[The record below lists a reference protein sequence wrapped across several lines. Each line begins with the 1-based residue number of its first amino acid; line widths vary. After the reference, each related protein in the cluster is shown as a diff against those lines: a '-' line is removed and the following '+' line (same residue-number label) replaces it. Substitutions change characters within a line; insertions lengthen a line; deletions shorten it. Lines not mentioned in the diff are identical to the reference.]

1 MESGNEDDEEYA
13 EEEEEEKEEIVE
25 RNEEDQTISKEVKEE
40 KTAEMVAANVERLA
54 NGYSQAYSDF
64 ETDSSRALR
73 RELVERKI
81 L

>member
-1 MESGNEDDEEYA
+1 MLDIELNALAMLVQRE
-13 EEEEEEKEEIVE
+13 
-25 RNEEDQTISKEVKEE
+25 
-40 KTAEMVAANVERLA
+40 TAEMVAANVERLA

>member
-1 MESGNEDDEEYA
+1 MMLDIELNALSMLVQRE
-13 EEEEEEKEEIVE
+13 
-25 RNEEDQTISKEVKEE
+25 
-40 KTAEMVAANVERLA
+40 TAEMVAANVERLA

-81 L
+81 LTEDVQQKA

>member
-1 MESGNEDDEEYA
+1 MLDIELNALAMLVQRE
-13 EEEEEEKEEIVE
+13 
-25 RNEEDQTISKEVKEE
+25 
-40 KTAEMVAANVERLA
+40 TAEMVAANVERLA

-73 RELVERKI
+73 RELVERKV

>member
-1 MESGNEDDEEYA
+1 MLDIELNALAALVQRE
-13 EEEEEEKEEIVE
+13 
-25 RNEEDQTISKEVKEE
+25 
-40 KTAEMVAANVERLA
+40 TAEMVAANVERLA

-81 L
+81 LAEDVK

>member
-1 MESGNEDDEEYA
+1 MLDIELNALAMLVQRE
-13 EEEEEEKEEIVE
+13 
-25 RNEEDQTISKEVKEE
+25 
-40 KTAEMVAANVERLA
+40 TAEMVAANEERLA

>member
-1 MESGNEDDEEYA
+1 MLDIELNALAMLVQRE
-13 EEEEEEKEEIVE
+13 
-25 RNEEDQTISKEVKEE
+25 
-40 KTAEMVAANVERLA
+40 TAEMVAANVERLA

-81 L
+81 LE

>member
-1 MESGNEDDEEYA
+1 MLDIELNALAMLVQRE
-13 EEEEEEKEEIVE
+13 
-25 RNEEDQTISKEVKEE
+25 
-40 KTAEMVAANVERLA
+40 TAEMVAANVERLA

-81 L
+81 LQNAE

>member
-1 MESGNEDDEEYA
+1 MLDIELNALAMLVQRE
-13 EEEEEEKEEIVE
+13 
-25 RNEEDQTISKEVKEE
+25 
-40 KTAEMVAANVERLA
+40 TAEMVAANVERLA

-64 ETDSSRALR
+64 ETDASRALR